1 MSDKRPKLIFAM
13 NPALTKRVL
22 SAASLEKLA
31 RICSIL
37 DSEPIQSFTDR
48 HGRELLAQAEIIVSG
63 WGCPQ
68 LCDDCLDNASG
79 LRLVAH
85 SAGSVKQLIS
95 DTFFERRIAIT
106 HAADANAVPV
116 AEFTLAAIIFAN
128 KNGFQFRDTYR
139 ADRSRRRT
147 DLIAKETIGN
157 IDRVVGIV
165 GASTI
170 GRLVISMLS
179 AMDLEVLV
187 YDPLIDKNDPV
198 MKGAELTDLDSL
210 VSRSSVVSLHAPLLP
225 ETRSMINERV
235 LSLMRDGA
243 TLINTARG
251 AIVDQDA
258 LLAELQ
264 SGRLNAVLDVTFPEI
279 PDSDSPL
286 FNLPNVFLTPHIAGA
301 LGHEQR
307 RLGDLIV
314 DEVERYCRDEPLRFS
329 IQADRFSQIA

>member
-13 NPALTKRVL
+13 DPARTKQVL
-22 SAASLEKLA
+22 SEASLERLA
-31 RICSIL
+31 RCCLLL
-37 DSEPIQSFTDR
+37 DREPIQSFADER
-48 HGRELLAQAEIIVSG
+48 GRELLAQVEIIVSG
-63 WGCPQ
+63 WGCPR
-68 LCDDCLDNASG
+68 LSDDLLDLATG

-95 DTFFERRIAIT
+95 KTFFERRIAIT
-106 HAADANAVPV
+106 HAAGANAVPV

-128 KNGFQFRDTYR
+128 KNVFQFRDTYR
-139 ADRSRRRT
+139 ADRSRRLT
-147 DLIAKETIGN
+147 DLVAEETIGN
-157 IDRVVGIV
+157 IDRVVGII

-170 GRLVISMLS
+170 GRRVISLLS

-187 YDPLIDKNDPV
+187 CDPLIDRNDPV
-198 MKGAELTDLDSL
+198 LKGAELTDLHSL
-210 VSRSSVVSLHAPLLP
+210 VSRSSVVSVHAPLLP
-225 ETRSMINERV
+225 ETRSMIDSRV
-235 LSLMRDGA
+235 LSLMQDGA

-264 SGRLNAVLDVTFPEI
+264 SGRINAVLDVTFPEI
-279 PDSDSPL
+279 PNSDSP
-286 FNLPNVFLTPHIAGA
+286 FFDLPNVFLTPHIAGA
-301 LGHEQR
+301 IGLEQR

-329 IQADRFSQIA
+329 IQAERFSQIA